1 MTDADGSLHIL
12 ARHPDGQVEEVTVE
26 RIDEI
31 DRLIARPGT
40 LVWVSVANPSDEL
53 ITDLAREFGIHP
65 LAVEDLR
72 KQNQRPKLD
81 SYEGQHVLVA
91 YEAIA
96 EHDTTS
102 LSELHLFFAKQ
113 WVLSVQF
120 GPMPMVDAALRR
132 FAGGGPAFADSVD
145 ALVYLVLDA
154 AVDSYFPELDRL
166 SDRIDALEDRVL
178 SGDADRRGLIELIEL
193 KRRLLELRRVLAP
206 MRDTANALL
215 RRDIDIVSEKAMPYF
230 QDLYD
235 HLVRVL
241 DQLDLYRDL
250 LASVVDAR
258 MTMASNSLGAIM
270 KRLTAF
276 TVVLM
281 VPTLIAGIYGMNFE
295 YMPELEWPL
304 GYFYALGIMGTAV
317 VVAVTWFRRNGWF

>member
-1 MTDADGSLHIL
+1 MSAADDSLVIL
-12 ARHPDGQVEEVTVE
+12 ARHPGGPVEQVTVE

-31 DRLIARPGT
+31 DALIAKPGT
-40 LVWVSVANPSDEL
+40 LVWVCASNPSAAL
-53 ITDLAREFGIHP
+53 ISDLQREFGLHP

-72 KQNQRPKLD
+72 KRNQRPKLD
-81 SYEGQHVLVA
+81 SYEGQHMLVA
-91 YEAIA
+91 YEAVPEEPA
-96 EHDTTS
+96 ALTEM
-102 LSELHLFFAKQ
+102 HLFFAKE
-113 WVLSVQF
+113 WVLTVQF

-132 FAGGGPAFADSVD
+132 FAGGSPAIGAVD
-145 ALVYLVLDA
+145 MLVYFVLDA
-154 AVDSYFPELDRL
+154 AIDSYFPELDRL

-178 SGDADRRGLIELIEL
+178 AGDADRRGLGELLEL

-206 MRDTANALL
+206 TRDMANALL
-215 RRDIDIVSEKAMPYF
+215 RRDIDIVGDSAVPYY

-250 LASVVDAR
+250 LATVVDAR
-258 MTMASNSLGAIM
+258 MTVASNTLSAIM

-276 TVVLM
+276 TVILM

-295 YMPELEWPL
+295 YMPELSWPL
-304 GYFYALGIMGTAV
+304 GYAFALGLMASAV
-317 VVAVTWFRRNGWF
+317 LVAVTWFWRNDWF

>member
-1 MTDADGSLHIL
+1 MTADDEKILIL
-12 ARHPDGQVEEVTVE
+12 ARHPDGKIEKVTVE

-31 DRLIARPGT
+31 DRLIAQPGT
-40 LVWVSVANPSDEL
+40 LVWVRVSNPSGEL
-53 ITDLAREFGIHP
+53 ISELQREFELHP

-72 KQNQRPKLD
+72 KRHQRAKID

-91 YEAIA
+91 YEAVPG
-96 EHDTTS
+96 EVTS
-102 LSELHLFFAKQ
+102 LTEMHLFFAER

-120 GPMPMVDAALRR
+120 GPMPMVDAALHR
-132 FAGGGPAFADSVD
+132 FAAGATGLAHSVESI
-145 ALVYLVLDA
+145 VYLVLDA

-178 SGDADRRGLIELIEL
+178 SGQADQRGLGELIEV
-193 KRRLLELRRVLAP
+193 KRRLLDLRRVLSP
-206 MRDTANALL
+206 MRDLANALL
-215 RRDIDIVSEKAMPYF
+215 RRDIAVVSDKSLPYF

-235 HLVRVL
+235 HLVRVI

-250 LASVVDAR
+250 LATVVDAR
-258 MTMASNSLGAIM
+258 MTVASNSLSAIM

-281 VPTLIAGIYGMNFE
+281 VPTLIAGIYGMNFDH
-295 YMPELEWPL
+295 MPELDWLL
-304 GYFYALGIMGTAV
+304 GYPFALGLMATAV
-317 VVAVTWFRRNGWF
+317 ILAVTWFRRNGWF

>member
-1 MTDADGSLHIL
+1 MTAADDSLAIL
-12 ARHPDGQVEEVTVE
+12 ARHPDGRVEHITVE
-26 RIDEI
+26 RIGEI
-31 DRLIARPGT
+31 DALIARPGT
-40 LVWVSVANPSDEL
+40 LVWVRIAQPTDER
-53 ITDLAREFGIHP
+53 ITELQREFGLHP

-72 KQNQRPKLD
+72 KRNQRPKLD
-81 SYEGQHVLVA
+81 SFVGQHMIVA
-91 YEAIA
+91 YEAVPD
-96 EHDTTS
+96 ESDS
-102 LSELHLFFAKQ
+102 LSELHLFFGEQ

-120 GPMPMVDAALRR
+120 GPMPMVEAALRR
-132 FAGGGPAFADSVD
+132 FAASGSPMTDSVD
-145 ALVYLVLDA
+145 TLVYLILDA

-178 SGDADRRGLIELIEL
+178 AGDVDRRGLGELLEL
-193 KRRLLELRRVLAP
+193 KRRLLELRRILAP
-206 MRDTANALL
+206 MRDMANALL
-215 RRDIDIVSEKAMPYF
+215 RRDVDIVSPKAVPYF

-250 LASVVDAR
+250 LATVVDAR
-258 MTMASNSLGAIM
+258 MTVASNSLSAIM

-295 YMPELEWPL
+295 RMPELEWPL
-304 GYFYALGIMGTAV
+304 GYAYALGLMGTAV
-317 VVAVTWFRRNGWF
+317 LVAVTWFRRNGWF

>member
-1 MTDADGSLHIL
+1 MTAVDDSLVIL
-12 ARHPDGQVEEVTVE
+12 ARHPDGRVEEVTVE

-31 DRLIARPGT
+31 DALIAQPGT
-40 LVWVSVANPSDEL
+40 LVWVCVSNPSAAL
-53 ITDLAREFGIHP
+53 ISDLQREFGLHP

-72 KQNQRPKLD
+72 KRNQRPKLD
-81 SYEGQHVLVA
+81 HYEAQHMLVA
-91 YEAIA
+91 YEAVREEPA
-96 EHDTTS
+96 A
-102 LSELHLFFAKQ
+102 LSEMHLFFAKE
-113 WVLSVQF
+113 WVLTVQF

-132 FAGGGPAFADSVD
+132 FAAGSPAMGDSVD
-145 ALVYLVLDA
+145 MLVYLVLDA

-178 SGDADRRGLIELIEL
+178 AGDADRRGLGELLVL

-206 MRDTANALL
+206 TRDMANALL
-215 RRDIDIVSEKAMPYF
+215 RRDIDIVSDRAIPYY

-250 LASVVDAR
+250 LATVVDAR
-258 MTMASNSLGAIM
+258 MTVASNSLGAIM

-276 TVVLM
+276 TVILM

-295 YMPELEWPL
+295 YMPELSWPL
-304 GYFYALGIMGTAV
+304 GYAFALGLMASAV
-317 VVAVTWFRRNGWF
+317 IVAVTWFWRNDWF

>member
-1 MTDADGSLHIL
+1 MSAADDTLVIL
-12 ARHPDGQVEEVTVE
+12 ARHPDGRVEEVMVE
-26 RIDEI
+26 RIDDI
-31 DRLIARPGT
+31 DALIAEPGT
-40 LVWVSVANPSDEL
+40 LVWVCVSDPSHSL
-53 ITDLAREFGIHP
+53 ISDLQREFGLHP

-72 KQNQRPKLD
+72 KRNQRPKLD
-81 SYEGQHVLVA
+81 SYEGQHMLVA
-91 YEAIA
+91 YEATREA
-96 EHDTTS
+96 PAA
-102 LSELHLFFAKQ
+102 LSEMHLFFGHE
-113 WVLSVQF
+113 WLLTVQF

-132 FAGGGPAFADSVD
+132 FAAGNPAMGDAVD
-145 ALVYLVLDA
+145 MLVYLVLDA

-178 SGDADRRGLIELIEL
+178 AGDADRRGLGELLEL

-206 MRDTANALL
+206 TRDMANALL
-215 RRDIDIVSEKAMPYF
+215 RRDIDIVGDRAIPYY

-250 LASVVDAR
+250 LATVVDAR
-258 MTMASNSLGAIM
+258 MTVASNSLGAIM

-276 TVVLM
+276 TVILM

-295 YMPELEWPL
+295 YMPELSWPL
-304 GYFYALGIMGTAV
+304 GYAFALGLMASAV
-317 VVAVTWFRRNGWF
+317 IVAVTWFWRNDWF

>member
-1 MTDADGSLHIL
+1 MSAAVDSLVIL
-12 ARHPDGQVEEVTVE
+12 ARHPDGRVEEVTIE

-31 DRLIARPGT
+31 DALIALPGT
-40 LVWVSVANPSDEL
+40 LVWVSVSNPSNAL
-53 ITDLAREFGIHP
+53 ISDLQREFGLHP

-72 KQNQRPKLD
+72 KQHQRPKLD
-81 SYEGQHVLVA
+81 SYAEQHMLVA
-91 YEAIA
+91 YEAVPEEPA
-96 EHDTTS
+96 M
-102 LSELHLFFAKQ
+102 LSEMHLFFAKP
-113 WVLSVQF
+113 WMLSVQF

-132 FAGGGPAFADSVD
+132 FAGGGSMTGDSVD
-145 ALVYLVLDA
+145 MLVYLVLDA

-178 SGDADRRGLIELIEL
+178 AGDADRRGLGELLEL

-206 MRDTANALL
+206 MRDMANALL
-215 RRDIDIVSEKAMPYF
+215 RRDIDIVSERSMPYY

-250 LASVVDAR
+250 LATVVDAR
-258 MTMASNSLGAIM
+258 MTVASNSLSAIM

-276 TVVLM
+276 TVILM

-295 YMPELEWPL
+295 SMPELSWPL
-304 GYFYALGIMGTAV
+304 GYAFALGLMATTV
-317 VVAVTWFRRNGWF
+317 LVAITWFRRNGWF